1 MEKWKKKTVE
11 LLTGL
16 AFTERK
22 YPAVIPYVPQK
33 TFAPRCEGR
42 YFHRSSPERHGVSP
56 ALIYEMLAALE
67 NEPKANIHSLLV
79 LKDGEVIVECSREGY
94 SVNIPHQA
102 YSMSK
107 SLTGIAIG
115 FLVEEGKLS
124 TDTLLTDIFPE
135 YTVKDKKFKTMTVEH
150 LLTMQSGV
158 SFSEAGAVTETE
170 WTRAFF
176 NSKLDF
182 TPGTKF
188 AYNSMN
194 SYILSRIVRRIS
206 GLQLTEFLTEHLFA
220 PLGIRN
226 GFWEVSPEG
235 IEKGGWGAYL
245 SVESFAKIGLMM
257 MSDGLFEG
265 EYVLSKDWI
274 NRSLATH
281 GKPAKDTGGFNYGYH
296 LWVNDSNDEFLFNGM
311 LGQNVWMCPRNSIVV
326 SMTAENNE
334 MFQNSSAL
342 KIIQKYLGGHL
353 YPEGYGNLEISYR
366 TLKQKERDFYKN
378 RSWAR
383 AKEKPSL
390 LSYRLGLRHRLPF
403 DVKWDFLLGT
413 YTMAQNN
420 QGILPLFVRI
430 VQNNYSGGI
439 ESVSFERLGDEL
451 WFISHEGGVDYK
463 IEVGLYEPKETLLDF
478 NGEKYLACAVG
489 EATKGE
495 RGEPLYKIELIF
507 PELANTRRLEF
518 TFGSDGQLFLHLS
531 ESPDQKIAES
541 IIEALYVTSPKLSF
555 ALKLLESRL
564 GDKIISRKLKSM
576 FSPTISGVNKSAKR
590 YYEIMNTENEKADR
604 SLRAAKPVSSIIFK
618 VIREDEEDSKS

>member
-1 MEKWKKKTVE
+1 MEKWKKKALE

-22 YPAVIPYVPQK
+22 YPAVIPYTAQK
-33 TFAPRCEGR
+33 TFCPRCEGR
-42 YFHRSSPERHGVSP
+42 YFHRTSPERQGVSN
-56 ALIYEMLAALE
+56 ALVYEMLCALE
-67 NEPKANIHSLLV
+67 NEEKANLHSILV
-79 LKDGEVIVECSREGY
+79 LKDDEVITECSREGY
-94 SVNIPHQA
+94 DVNIPHQA

-107 SLTGIAIG
+107 TLTGIAIG
-115 FLVEEGKLS
+115 FLVDEGKLS
-124 TDTLLTDIFPE
+124 VDTLLTDIFPE
-135 YTVKDKKFKTMTVEH
+135 YAVKDKRFKAMTVEH

-182 TPGTKF
+182 APGTRF

-206 GLQLTEFLTEHLFA
+206 GLQLTEFLTEHLFG

-257 MSDGLFEG
+257 MSGGSFEG
-265 EYVLSKDWI
+265 EEILSREWV
-274 NRSLATH
+274 NRTLTAY
-281 GKPAKDTGGFNYGYH
+281 GKPNKDTGGFNYGYH
-296 LWVNDSNDEFLFNGM
+296 LWVSRDNDEFLFNGM
-311 LGQNVWMCPRNSIVV
+311 LGQNVWMCPRNGIVV

-342 KIIQKYLGGHL
+342 RIIQKYLGG
-353 YPEGYGNLEISYR
+353 NLTSSPLEDSEITYR
-366 TLKQKERDFYKN
+366 TLKQKEKDFYKD
-378 RSWAR
+378 RRWATP
-383 AKEKPSL
+383 KEKPST

-403 DVKWDFLLGT
+403 DDKWSFLLGT
-413 YTMAQNN
+413 YTMASNN

-439 ESVSFERLGDEL
+439 ESISFERVGDEL
-451 WFISHEGGVDYK
+451 WFTSHEGGTDYK
-463 IEVGLYEPKETLLDF
+463 FEVGLYEAKISLLDF
-478 NGEKYLACAVG
+478 NGEKYLISALG
-489 EATKGE
+489 EATKGN
-495 RGEPLYKIELIF
+495 RGEPLFKIELVF
-507 PELANTRRLEF
+507 PELANTRKIEF
-518 TFGSDGQLFLHLS
+518 TFGSEGQLFLHLT
-531 ESPDQKIAES
+531 ESPDGKISDS

-555 ALKLLESRL
+555 ALKLFESKL
-564 GDKIISRKLKSM
+564 GDKIISRKLRSM
-576 FSPTISGVNKSAKR
+576 FSPTISGVNKGASR
-590 YYEIMNTENEKADR
+590 YYEIMNTENEKADK
-604 SLRAAKPVSSIIFK
+604 SLRAAKPVSSIIFR
-618 VIREDEEDSKS
+618 VMREEEGKE